1 MSDKKQLTNSIA
13 AALDNALANLHTMT
27 VARITAVNAKTIDC
41 QPVINRTVNGEPVEL
56 PVFVDVPPISLQGGS
71 SYIAFPLAVGDYC
84 LLFFAERC
92 FDRWYEGDDFA
103 LPAEYRMHDY
113 SDGFAL
119 VGVNNR
125 AGGIDIP
132 NVITLIG
139 DIFSQGQHDHSG
151 DLNITGDLNVTGR
164 ITCANLTVGGID
176 FLTHVHPENDGG
188 GPTGAP
194 Q

>member
-1 MSDKKQLTNSIA
+1 MADKKQLTNSIA

-27 VARITAVNAKTIDC
+27 VARITAVNATTVDC
-41 QPVINRTVNGEPVEL
+41 QPVINRTVNGESVEL

-132 NVITLIG
+132 TETTQVV
-139 DIFSQGQHDHSG
+139 G

-176 FLTHVHPENDGG
+176 FLTHVHPENDSG
-188 GPTGAP
+188 GPTGPP
-194 Q
+194 QGA